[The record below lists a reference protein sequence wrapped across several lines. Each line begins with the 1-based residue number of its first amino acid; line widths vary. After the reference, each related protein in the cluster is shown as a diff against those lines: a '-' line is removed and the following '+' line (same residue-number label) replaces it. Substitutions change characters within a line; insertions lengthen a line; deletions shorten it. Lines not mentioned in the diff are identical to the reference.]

1 MQKRIIN
8 SFLFLFAIHASVA
21 NAQVYAYVEQKEYNS
36 KEQKE
41 VSVEVTKLGRAVI
54 NTQYSTPTVKFINGR
69 AVMTIDKGTVASVS
83 VIDGGV
89 LVVEPLPLPFDKNE
103 EEEIKDNNKITK
115 QPSKEKPYVTVYSP
129 FQLVV
134 PTGCEVYAPEYD
146 AATQTLRLNSGN
158 QIPAGAIVPAETPL
172 VVKGTQNVDFL
183 FSINA
188 ATCAPKTDL
197 SGTALRIST
206 PTDGTV
212 YTFGHAKTN
221 PSLYGLFRYVG
232 KTLPAGVAYLKT
244 KANATTAA
252 KFIPMSF
259 DEDDAS
265 DPTNILNT
273 TPQRTQP
280 SVVKQIVNG
289 QLLIKRGGK
298 VYNANGQEIIH
309 NS

>member
-1 MQKRIIN
+1 MQKRI
-8 SFLFLFAIHASVA
+8 LFSLLSMLALCASVA
-21 NAQVYAYVEQKEYNS
+21 NAQVYTYVEQKENDAT
-36 KEQKE
+36 EQKE
-41 VSVEVTKLGRAVI
+41 VTNLGRAVI
-54 NTQYSTPTVKFINGR
+54 STRYTTPTVQFINGR
-69 AVMTIDKGTVASVS
+69 AVMKIGKSTVVSIS

-89 LVVEPLPLPFDKNE
+89 LVVEPLPSDKDE
-103 EEEIKDNNKITK
+103 EVEAKEYNKITK

-134 PTGCEVYAPEYD
+134 PTGCEVYAPEYN
-146 AATQTLRLNSGN
+146 AATQMLRLNSSN

-172 VVKGTQNVDFL
+172 VVKGTQDVDFE
-183 FSINA
+183 FSVNA

-212 YTFGHAKTN
+212 YTFGRDKNDH
-221 PSLYGLFRYVG
+221 SLYGLFRYVG
-232 KTLPAGVAYLKT
+232 STLPAGVAYLKT
-244 KANATTAA
+244 EANATA

-259 DEDDAS
+259 DEDDTS
-265 DPTNILNT
+265 DPTNILNSA

-289 QLLIKRGGK
+289 QLLIKRGRK
-298 VYNANGQEIIH
+298 VYNANGQEVIH

>member
-8 SFLFLFAIHASVA
+8 FFLFLFAIHASVA
-21 NAQVYAYVEQKEYNS
+21 NAQIYAYVEQKECDT

-41 VSVEVTKLGRAVI
+41 VLKEVTKLGRAVI
-54 NTQYSTPTVKFINGR
+54 NTQYSTPTVQFINGR
-69 AVMTIDKGTVASVS
+69 AVMTIGQRTVASGS

-89 LVVEPLPLPFDKNE
+89 LVVECLPSDKDEKE
-103 EEEIKDNNKITK
+103 EAKIYNKITK
-115 QPSKEKPYVTVYSP
+115 SPSTKTPYVTVFSP

-146 AATQTLRLNSGN
+146 ASTQMLRMNSGN

-172 VVKGTQNVDFL
+172 VVKGTQDVDFL

-197 SGTALRIST
+197 SGTAVRIDT
-206 PTDGTV
+206 PKDGPV
-212 YTFGHAKTN
+212 YTFGHDKKD

-244 KANATTAA
+244 KANVTTAA

-298 VYNANGQEIIH
+298 VYNANGQEVSH

>member
-1 MQKRIIN
+1 MQKRI
-8 SFLFLFAIHASVA
+8 LFSILSMLALYASVA
-21 NAQVYAYVEQKEYNS
+21 NAQVYTYVEQKENDT
-36 KEQKE
+36 KEPKGKT
-41 VSVEVTKLGRAVI
+41 VEVTNLGRAVI
-54 NTQYSTPTVKFINGR
+54 STRYITPTVKFINGR
-69 AVMTIDKGTVASVS
+69 AVMKIGKTTVASIS

-89 LVVEPLPLPFDKNE
+89 LVVEPLPNEKE
-103 EEEIKDNNKITK
+103 EEVEAKKYNKITK
-115 QPSKEKPYVTVYSP
+115 SPSTEKPYVTVYSP

-134 PTGCEVYAPEYD
+134 PTGCEVYAPEYN
-146 AATQTLRLNSGN
+146 AATQTLRLNSSN

-172 VVKGTQNVDFL
+172 VVKGTQKVDFE
-183 FSINA
+183 FSVNA

-197 SGTALRIST
+197 SGTALRINT

-212 YTFGHAKTN
+212 YTFGRDKN
-221 PSLYGLFRYVG
+221 DLSLYGLFRYVG

-244 KANATTAA
+244 EANATA

-259 DEDDAS
+259 DEDDTS
-265 DPTNILNT
+265 DPTNILNTT

-298 VYNANGQEIIH
+298 VYNANGQEVIH

>member
-1 MQKRIIN
+1 M
-8 SFLFLFAIHASVA
+8 HASVA
-21 NAQVYAYVEQKEYNS
+21 NAQVYAYVEQKEYDS

-54 NTQYSTPTVKFINGR
+54 NTQYSTPTVQFINGK
-69 AVMTIDKGTVASVS
+69 AVMKIGKSTVASVS

-89 LVVEPLPLPFDKNE
+89 LVVEPLPSDKDE
-103 EEEIKDNNKITK
+103 EVEAKEYNKITK
-115 QPSKEKPYVTVYSP
+115 QPSQEKPYVTVYSP

-146 AATQTLRLNSGN
+146 ACTQMLRLHSGN

-172 VVKGTQNVDFL
+172 VVKGTQNVDFQ
-183 FSINA
+183 FSVNA

-212 YTFGHAKTN
+212 YTSGRDKN
-221 PSLYGLFRYVG
+221 NISLYGLFRYVSP
-232 KTLPAGVAYLKT
+232 TLPPGVAYLKT
-244 KANATTAA
+244 NGAATA
-252 KFIPMSF
+252 KFIPMQL
-259 DEDDAS
+259 DDD
-265 DPTNILNT
+265 DPSAPTDILNT
-273 TPQRTQP
+273 ATPQRTKP

>member
-1 MQKRIIN
+1 MQKRI
-8 SFLFLFAIHASVA
+8 LFSLLSMLALCASVA
-21 NAQVYAYVEQKEYNS
+21 NAQVYTYVEQKENDAT
-36 KEQKE
+36 EQK
-41 VSVEVTKLGRAVI
+41 EVTKLGRAVI
-54 NTQYSTPTVKFINGR
+54 NTRYITPTVQFINGR
-69 AVMTIDKGTVASVS
+69 AVMKIGKTTVASIS

-89 LVVEPLPLPFDKNE
+89 LVVEPLPFDKE
-103 EEEIKDNNKITK
+103 EEVEAKTYNKITK
-115 QPSKEKPYVTVYSP
+115 SPSAEKPYVTVYSP

-134 PTGCEVYAPEYD
+134 PTGCEVYAPEYN
-146 AATQTLRLNSGN
+146 AATQMLRLNSSN

-172 VVKGTQNVDFL
+172 VVKGTQDVDFE
-183 FSINA
+183 FSVNA

-197 SGTALRIST
+197 SGTALRISK

-212 YTFGHAKTN
+212 YTFGRDKN
-221 PSLYGLFRYVG
+221 DLSLYGLFRYLG
-232 KTLPAGVAYLKT
+232 STLPAGVAYLKT
-244 KANATTAA
+244 KANATA

-273 TPQRTQP
+273 ATPQRTQP

-298 VYNANGQEIIH
+298 VYNANGQEVIH

>member
-21 NAQVYAYVEQKEYNS
+21 NAQVYAYVEQKEYDS

-41 VSVEVTKLGRAVI
+41 VSVEVTKLGKAVI
-54 NTQYSTPTVKFINGR
+54 STRYITPTVRFINGR
-69 AVMTIDKGTVASVS
+69 AVMKIGKSTMASVS

-89 LVVEPLPLPFDKNE
+89 LVVEPFDKDE
-103 EEEIKDNNKITK
+103 EVEAKEYNKITK

-134 PTGCEVYAPEYD
+134 PTGCEVYAPQYD
-146 AATQTLRLNSGN
+146 ASTQMLRLNSGN

-172 VVKGTQNVDFL
+172 VVKGTQSVDFQ
-183 FSINA
+183 FSVNA

-197 SGTALRIST
+197 SGTALRINT
-206 PTDGTV
+206 PTDGAV
-212 YTFGHAKTN
+212 YTFGRDKN
-221 PSLYGLFRYVG
+221 NLSLYGLFRYVSP
-232 KTLPAGVAYLKT
+232 TLPPGVAYLKT
-244 KANATTAA
+244 NGAATA
-252 KFIPMSF
+252 KFIPMQF
-259 DEDDAS
+259 DDDPS
-265 DPTNILNT
+265 TPPTHILNT
-273 TPQRTQP
+273 ATPQRTQP

-298 VYNANGQEIIH
+298 VYNANGQEVIH

>member
-8 SFLFLFAIHASVA
+8 FFLFLFAIHASVA
-21 NAQVYAYVEQKEYNS
+21 NAQIYAYVEQKECDT

-41 VSVEVTKLGRAVI
+41 VLKEVTKLGRAVI
-54 NTQYSTPTVKFINGR
+54 NTQYSTPTVQFINGR
-69 AVMTIDKGTVASVS
+69 AVMTIGQRTVASGS

-89 LVVEPLPLPFDKNE
+89 LVVECLPSDKDEKE
-103 EEEIKDNNKITK
+103 EAKIYNKITK
-115 QPSKEKPYVTVYSP
+115 SPSTKTPYVTVFSP

-146 AATQTLRLNSGN
+146 ASTQMLRMNSGN

-172 VVKGTQNVDFL
+172 VVKGTQDVDFL

-197 SGTALRIST
+197 SGTAVRIDT
-206 PTDGTV
+206 PKDGTV
-212 YTFGHAKTN
+212 YTFGHAKTD
-221 PSLYGLFRYVG
+221 PLLYGLFHYVG

-244 KANATTAA
+244 KANAITAA

>member
-1 MQKRIIN
+1 MQKRI
-8 SFLFLFAIHASVA
+8 LFSLLSMLALCASMA
-21 NAQVYAYVEQKEYNS
+21 NAQVYTYVEQKENDAT
-36 KEQKE
+36 EQKE
-41 VSVEVTKLGRAVI
+41 VTNLGRAVI
-54 NTQYSTPTVKFINGR
+54 STRYITPTVQFINGK
-69 AVMTIDKGTVASVS
+69 AVMKIGKSTVASIS

-89 LVVEPLPLPFDKNE
+89 LVVEPLPNGKE
-103 EEEIKDNNKITK
+103 EEVEAKEYNKIIK
-115 QPSKEKPYVTVYSP
+115 KPSTDKPYVTVYSP

-134 PTGCEVYAPEYD
+134 PTGCEVYAPEYN
-146 AATQTLRLNSGN
+146 AATQTLRLNSSN

-172 VVKGTQNVDFL
+172 VVKGTQDVDFE
-183 FSINA
+183 FSVNA

-197 SGTALRIST
+197 SGTALRISK

-212 YTFGHAKTN
+212 YTFGRDKNN

-232 KTLPAGVAYLKT
+232 TTLPAGVAYLKT
-244 KANATTAA
+244 EANATA

-259 DEDDAS
+259 DEDDTS

-273 TPQRTQP
+273 ATPQRTQP

-298 VYNANGQEIIH
+298 VYNANGQEVIH

>member
-36 KEQKE
+36 VEQKE
-41 VSVEVTKLGRAVI
+41 VSVEVTKLGKAVI
-54 NTQYSTPTVKFINGR
+54 STRYITPTVQFINGK
-69 AVMTIDKGTVASVS
+69 AVMKIGKSTVASVS
-83 VIDGGV
+83 VIDGGM
-89 LVVEPLPLPFDKNE
+89 LVVEPLPFDKDE
-103 EEEIKDNNKITK
+103 EVEAKEYNKITK
-115 QPSKEKPYVTVYSP
+115 SPSTEKPYVTVFSP

-146 AATQTLRLNSGN
+146 ASTQMLRLNSGN

-172 VVKGTQNVDFL
+172 VVKGTQSVDFQ
-183 FSINA
+183 FSVNA

-197 SGTALRIST
+197 SGTALSIST

-212 YTFGHAKTN
+212 YTFGHDKN
-221 PSLYGLFRYVG
+221 DPSLYGLFRYVG
-232 KTLPAGVAYLKT
+232 TTLPAGVAYLKA
-244 KANATTAA
+244 KANATA
-252 KFIPMSF
+252 KFIPMQF

-298 VYNANGQEIIH
+298 VYNANGQEVSH

>member
-8 SFLFLFAIHASVA
+8 FFLFLFAIHASVA
-21 NAQVYAYVEQKEYNS
+21 NAQIYAYVEQKECDT

-41 VSVEVTKLGRAVI
+41 VLKEVTKLGRAVI
-54 NTQYSTPTVKFINGR
+54 NTQYSTPTVQFINGR
-69 AVMTIDKGTVASVS
+69 AVMTIGQRTVASGS

-89 LVVEPLPLPFDKNE
+89 LVVECLPSDKDEKE
-103 EEEIKDNNKITK
+103 EAKIYNKITK
-115 QPSKEKPYVTVYSP
+115 SPSTKTPYVTVFSP

-146 AATQTLRLNSGN
+146 ASTQMLRMNSGN
-158 QIPAGAIVPAETPL
+158 KIPAGAIVPAETPL
-172 VVKGTQNVDFL
+172 VVKGTQSVDFQ
-183 FSINA
+183 FSVDA

-197 SGTALRIST
+197 SGTAVRINT

-212 YTFGHAKTN
+212 YTFGHAKTD
-221 PSLYGLFRYVG
+221 PSLYGLFRYVSP
-232 KTLPAGVAYLKT
+232 TLPPGVAYLKT
-244 KANATTAA
+244 NGAATA
-252 KFIPMSF
+252 KFIPMQF
-259 DEDDAS
+259 DDDPS
-265 DPTNILNT
+265 DPTHILNT
-273 TPQRTQP
+273 ASPQRTQP

>member
-36 KEQKE
+36 VEQKE

-54 NTQYSTPTVKFINGR
+54 NTQYSTPTVQFINGK
-69 AVMTIDKGTVASVS
+69 AVMKIGKSTVASVS

-89 LVVEPLPLPFDKNE
+89 LVVEPLPSDKDE
-103 EEEIKDNNKITK
+103 EVEAKEYNKITK

-146 AATQTLRLNSGN
+146 ASTQMLRLNSGN

-172 VVKGTQNVDFL
+172 VVKGTQDVDFL

-197 SGTALRIST
+197 SGTAVRIDT
-206 PTDGTV
+206 PKDGTV
-212 YTFGHAKTN
+212 YTFGRDKN
-221 PSLYGLFRYVG
+221 NLSLYGLFRYVG

-298 VYNANGQEIIH
+298 VYNANGQEVSH

>member
-36 KEQKE
+36 VEQKE
-41 VSVEVTKLGRAVI
+41 VSVEVTKLGKAVI
-54 NTQYSTPTVKFINGR
+54 STRYITPTVQFINGK
-69 AVMTIDKGTVASVS
+69 AVMKIGKSTVASVS

-89 LVVEPLPLPFDKNE
+89 LVVEPLPFEKE
-103 EEEIKDNNKITK
+103 EKEEANNNNKITK
-115 QPSKEKPYVTVYSP
+115 SPSKEKPYVTVFSP

-146 AATQTLRLNSGN
+146 ASTQMLRLNSGN

-172 VVKGTQNVDFL
+172 VVKGTQDVDFQ
-183 FSINA
+183 FSVNA
-188 ATCAPKTDL
+188 ATSAPKTDL
-197 SGTALRIST
+197 SGTAVRINT
-206 PTDGTV
+206 PQDGTV
-212 YTFGHAKTN
+212 YTFGRDKN
-221 PSLYGLFRYVG
+221 NLSLYGLFRYVG
-232 KTLPAGVAYLKT
+232 TTLPAGVAYLKT
-244 KANATTAA
+244 NGAATA

-259 DEDDAS
+259 DEADPS
-265 DPTNILNT
+265 DPTDILNT

-298 VYNANGQEIIH
+298 VYNANGQEVSH

>member
-1 MQKRIIN
+1 MQKRILF
-8 SFLFLFAIHASVA
+8 SFLSMLALYASVA
-21 NAQVYAYVEQKEYNS
+21 NAQVYTYVEQKEYDT
-36 KEQKE
+36 KEQKGKT
-41 VSVEVTKLGRAVI
+41 VEVTNLGRAVI
-54 NTQYSTPTVKFINGR
+54 STRYITPTVKFINGR
-69 AVMTIDKGTVASVS
+69 AVMKIGKTTVASIS

-89 LVVEPLPLPFDKNE
+89 LVVEPLPIGKE
-103 EEEIKDNNKITK
+103 EEVEAKEYNKITK
-115 QPSKEKPYVTVYSP
+115 KPSAEKPYVTVYSP

-134 PTGCEVYAPEYD
+134 PTDCEVYAPEYN
-146 AATQTLRLNSGN
+146 AATQMLRLNSSN

-172 VVKGTQNVDFL
+172 VVKGTQNVDFE
-183 FSINA
+183 FSVNA

-212 YTFGHAKTN
+212 YSFGRDKN
-221 PSLYGLFRYVG
+221 NLSLYGLFRYIG

-244 KANATTAA
+244 EANAPA

-259 DEDDAS
+259 DEDDTS

-273 TPQRTQP
+273 ATPQRTQP

-298 VYNANGQEIIH
+298 VYNANGQEVIH

>member
-8 SFLFLFAIHASVA
+8 SFLFLLAIHASVA
-21 NAQVYAYVEQKEYNS
+21 NAQIYAYVEQKEYDT

-41 VSVEVTKLGRAVI
+41 VLVEVTKLGRAVI
-54 NTQYSTPTVKFINGR
+54 NTQYSTPTVQFINGR
-69 AVMTIDKGTVASVS
+69 AVMTIGQRTVASGS

-89 LVVEPLPLPFDKNE
+89 LVVECLPSDKE
-103 EEEIKDNNKITK
+103 EKEEAKIYNKITK
-115 QPSKEKPYVTVYSP
+115 SPSTKTPYVTVFSP

-146 AATQTLRLNSGN
+146 ASTQMLRLNSGN
-158 QIPAGAIVPAETPL
+158 KIPAGAIVPAETPL
-172 VVKGTQNVDFL
+172 VVKGTQSVDFQ
-183 FSINA
+183 FSVNA

-197 SGTALRIST
+197 SGIAVRIDT
-206 PTDGTV
+206 PKDGTV
-212 YTFGHAKTN
+212 YTFGRDKN
-221 PSLYGLFRYVG
+221 NLSLYGLFRYVG

-298 VYNANGQEIIH
+298 VYNANGQEVSH

>member
-1 MQKRIIN
+1 MQKRI
-8 SFLFLFAIHASVA
+8 LFSILSMLALYASMA
-21 NAQVYAYVEQKEYNS
+21 NAQVYTYVEQKENDATG
-36 KEQKE
+36 QKE
-41 VSVEVTKLGRAVI
+41 VTNLGRAVI
-54 NTQYSTPTVKFINGR
+54 STRYITPTVKFINGR
-69 AVMTIDKGTVASVS
+69 AVMKIGKTTVASIS

-89 LVVEPLPLPFDKNE
+89 LVVEPLPSDKDE
-103 EEEIKDNNKITK
+103 EVEAKGNNKITK
-115 QPSKEKPYVTVYSP
+115 KPSTEKPYVTVYSP

-134 PTGCEVYAPEYD
+134 PTGCEVYAPEYN
-146 AATQTLRLNSGN
+146 AATHTLRLNSSN

-172 VVKGTQNVDFL
+172 VVKGTQDVDFE
-183 FSINA
+183 FSVNA

-212 YTFGHAKTN
+212 YTFGRDKN
-221 PSLYGLFRYVG
+221 DLSLYGLFRYIG
-232 KTLPAGVAYLKT
+232 KTLPAGVAYLKA
-244 KANATTAA
+244 KANATA

-273 TPQRTQP
+273 ATPQRTQP

-298 VYNANGQEIIH
+298 VYNANGQEVIH

>member
-1 MQKRIIN
+1 MQKRI
-8 SFLFLFAIHASVA
+8 LFSLLSMLALYASVA
-21 NAQVYAYVEQKEYNS
+21 NAQVYTYVEQKEYNAT
-36 KEQKE
+36 EQKE
-41 VSVEVTKLGRAVI
+41 VSVEVTNLSRAVI
-54 NTQYSTPTVKFINGR
+54 STRYITPTVKFINGR
-69 AVMTIDKGTVASVS
+69 AVMKIGKTTVASIS

-89 LVVEPLPLPFDKNE
+89 LVVEPLPNDIKE
-103 EEEIKDNNKITK
+103 EDEAKEHNKITK
-115 QPSKEKPYVTVYSP
+115 KPSTEKPYVTVYSP

-134 PTGCEVYAPEYD
+134 PTGCEVYAPEYN
-146 AATQTLRLNSGN
+146 AATQTLRLNSSN

-172 VVKGTQNVDFL
+172 VVKGTQKVDFE
-183 FSINA
+183 FSVNA

-212 YTFGHAKTN
+212 YTFGRDKN
-221 PSLYGLFRYVG
+221 DLSLYGLFRYVG
-232 KTLPAGVAYLKT
+232 TTLPAGVAYLKAE
-244 KANATTAA
+244 ANATA

-259 DEDDAS
+259 DEDDTS

-273 TPQRTQP
+273 ATPQRTQP

-298 VYNANGQEIIH
+298 VYNANGQEVIH

>member
-8 SFLFLFAIHASVA
+8 SLLFLLAIHASVA
-21 NAQVYAYVEQKEYNS
+21 NAQIYAYVEQKEYDT

-41 VSVEVTKLGRAVI
+41 VLVEVTKLGRAVI
-54 NTQYSTPTVKFINGR
+54 NTQYSTPTVQFINGR
-69 AVMTIDKGTVASVS
+69 AVMTIGQRTVASGS

-89 LVVEPLPLPFDKNE
+89 LVVECLPSDKE
-103 EEEIKDNNKITK
+103 EKEEAKIYNKITK
-115 QPSKEKPYVTVYSP
+115 SPSTKTPYVTVFSP

-146 AATQTLRLNSGN
+146 ASTQMLRMNSGN
-158 QIPAGAIVPAETPL
+158 KIPAGAIVPAETPL
-172 VVKGTQNVDFL
+172 VVKGTQSVDFQ
-183 FSINA
+183 FSVNA

-197 SGTALRIST
+197 SGTAVRINT

-212 YTFGHAKTN
+212 YTFGHAKTD
-221 PSLYGLFRYVG
+221 PSLYGLFRYVSP
-232 KTLPAGVAYLKT
+232 TLPPGVAYLKT
-244 KANATTAA
+244 NGAVTA
-252 KFIPMSF
+252 KFIPMQF
-259 DEDDAS
+259 DDAPS
-265 DPTNILNT
+265 APTNILNT
-273 TPQRTQP
+273 ATPQRTKP

-298 VYNANGQEIIH
+298 VYNANGQEVIH

>member
-1 MQKRIIN
+1 MKKRI
-8 SFLFLFAIHASVA
+8 LFSLLSMLALCASVA
-21 NAQVYAYVEQKEYNS
+21 SAQVYTYVEQTEYDA

-41 VSVEVTKLGRAVI
+41 KTVEITKLGRAVI
-54 NTQYSTPTVKFINGR
+54 STRYITPTVKFINGR
-69 AVMTIDKGTVASVS
+69 AVMKIGKTTVASVS

-89 LVVEPLPLPFDKNE
+89 LVVEPLPSNVE
-103 EEEIKDNNKITK
+103 EKDEAQKYNKITK
-115 QPSKEKPYVTVYSP
+115 SPSAEKPYVTVYSP

-134 PTGCEVYAPEYD
+134 PTGCEVYAPEYN
-146 AATQTLRLNSGN
+146 AATQMLRLNSSN

-172 VVKGTQNVDFL
+172 VVKGTQDVDFE
-183 FSINA
+183 FSVNA

-212 YTFGHAKTN
+212 YTFGRDKKDH
-221 PSLYGLFRYVG
+221 SLYGLFRYVG
-232 KTLPAGVAYLKT
+232 STLPAGVAYLKT
-244 KANATTAA
+244 EANATA

-259 DEDDAS
+259 DEDDTS

-273 TPQRTQP
+273 ATPQRTQP

-298 VYNANGQEIIH
+298 VYNANEQEVIH

>member
-8 SFLFLFAIHASVA
+8 FFLFLLAIHASVA

-36 KEQKE
+36 VEQKE

-54 NTQYSTPTVKFINGR
+54 NTQYSTPTVQFINGR
-69 AVMTIDKGTVASVS
+69 AVMTIGQRTVASGS

-89 LVVEPLPLPFDKNE
+89 LVVECLPSDKE
-103 EEEIKDNNKITK
+103 EKEEANIYNKITK
-115 QPSKEKPYVTVYSP
+115 SPSTKTPYVTVFSP

-146 AATQTLRLNSGN
+146 ASTQMLRLNSGN
-158 QIPAGAIVPAETPL
+158 KIPAGAIVPAETPL
-172 VVKGTQNVDFL
+172 VVKGTQSVDFQ
-183 FSINA
+183 FSVNA

-197 SGTALRIST
+197 SGTAVRIDT
-206 PTDGTV
+206 PKDGTV
-212 YTFGHAKTN
+212 YTFGHDKKD
-221 PSLYGLFRYVG
+221 PSLYGLFRYVFP
-232 KTLPAGVAYLKT
+232 TLPPGVAYLKT
-244 KANATTAA
+244 NGAATA
-252 KFIPMSF
+252 KFIPIQF
-259 DEDDAS
+259 DEADPS
-265 DPTNILNT
+265 DPTDILNT

>member
-1 MQKRIIN
+1 MQKRI
-8 SFLFLFAIHASVA
+8 LFSILSMLALYASVA
-21 NAQVYAYVEQKEYNS
+21 NAQVYTYVEQKENDT
-36 KEQKE
+36 KEPKGKT
-41 VSVEVTKLGRAVI
+41 VEVTNLGRAVI
-54 NTQYSTPTVKFINGR
+54 STRYITPTVKFINGR
-69 AVMTIDKGTVASVS
+69 AVMKIGKTTVASIS

-89 LVVEPLPLPFDKNE
+89 LVVEPLPNDIKE
-103 EEEIKDNNKITK
+103 EDEAKEHNKITK
-115 QPSKEKPYVTVYSP
+115 KPSTEKPYVTVYSP

-134 PTGCEVYAPEYD
+134 PTGCEVYAPEYN
-146 AATQTLRLNSGN
+146 AATQTLRLNSSN
-158 QIPAGAIVPAETPL
+158 QIPSGAIVPAETPL
-172 VVKGTQNVDFL
+172 VVKGTQKVDFE
-183 FSINA
+183 FSVNA

-212 YTFGHAKTN
+212 YTFGRDKN
-221 PSLYGLFRYVG
+221 DLSLYGLFRYVG
-232 KTLPAGVAYLKT
+232 TTLPAGVAYLKAE
-244 KANATTAA
+244 ANATA

-259 DEDDAS
+259 DEDDTS

-273 TPQRTQP
+273 ATPQRTQP

-298 VYNANGQEIIH
+298 VYNANGQEVIH

>member
-1 MQKRIIN
+1 MKIGK
-8 SFLFLFAIHASVA
+8 S
-21 NAQVYAYVEQKEYNS
+21 
-36 KEQKE
+36 
-41 VSVEVTKLGRAVI
+41 
-54 NTQYSTPTVKFINGR
+54 
-69 AVMTIDKGTVASVS
+69 TVASVS

-103 EEEIKDNNKITK
+103 EEEIKNNNKITK
-115 QPSKEKPYVTVYSP
+115 QPSKEKPYVTVFSP

-146 AATQTLRLNSGN
+146 ASTQMLRLNSGN

-172 VVKGTQNVDFL
+172 VVKGTQSVDFL
-183 FSINA
+183 FSVNA

-212 YTFGHAKTN
+212 YTFGRDKN
-221 PSLYGLFRYVG
+221 DLSLYGLFRYVG

>member
-1 MQKRIIN
+1 MQKRI
-8 SFLFLFAIHASVA
+8 LFSLLSMLALYASVA
-21 NAQVYAYVEQKEYNS
+21 NAQVYTYVEQKEYDT
-36 KEQKE
+36 KEPKGKT
-41 VSVEVTKLGRAVI
+41 VEVTNLGRAVI
-54 NTQYSTPTVKFINGR
+54 STRYITPTVKFINGR
-69 AVMTIDKGTVASVS
+69 AVMKIGKTTVASIS
-83 VIDGGV
+83 VIEGGV
-89 LVVEPLPLPFDKNE
+89 LVVEPLPNEKE
-103 EEEIKDNNKITK
+103 EEVEAKKYNKITK
-115 QPSKEKPYVTVYSP
+115 SPSTEKPYVTVYSP

-134 PTGCEVYAPEYD
+134 PTDCEVYAPEYN
-146 AATQTLRLNSGN
+146 AATQMLRLNSSN

-172 VVKGTQNVDFL
+172 VVKGTQNVDFE
-183 FSINA
+183 FSVNA

-212 YTFGHAKTN
+212 YTFGRDKN
-221 PSLYGLFRYVG
+221 DLSLYGLFRYVG
-232 KTLPAGVAYLKT
+232 TTLPAGVAYLKA
-244 KANATTAA
+244 KANATA

-259 DEDDAS
+259 DEDDTS

-273 TPQRTQP
+273 ATPERTQP

-298 VYNANGQEIIH
+298 VYNANGQEVIH

>member
-8 SFLFLFAIHASVA
+8 FFLFLFAIHASVA

-36 KEQKE
+36 VEQKE

-54 NTQYSTPTVKFINGR
+54 NTQYSTPTVQFINGR
-69 AVMTIDKGTVASVS
+69 AVMTIGQRTVASGS

-89 LVVEPLPLPFDKNE
+89 LVVECLPSDKE
-103 EEEIKDNNKITK
+103 EKEEANIYNKITK
-115 QPSKEKPYVTVYSP
+115 SPSTKTPYVTVFSP

-146 AATQTLRLNSGN
+146 VSTQMLRLNSGN
-158 QIPAGAIVPAETPL
+158 KIPAGAIVPAETPL
-172 VVKGTQNVDFL
+172 VVKGTQSVDFQ
-183 FSINA
+183 FSVNA

-197 SGTALRIST
+197 SGTAVRIYT

-212 YTFGHAKTN
+212 YTFGHATTD
-221 PSLYGLFRYVG
+221 PLLYGLFHYVG

>member
-1 MQKRIIN
+1 MQKRILF
-8 SFLFLFAIHASVA
+8 SFLSMLALCASVA
-21 NAQVYAYVEQKEYNS
+21 NAQVYTYVEQKENDAT
-36 KEQKE
+36 EQKE
-41 VSVEVTKLGRAVI
+41 VTNLGRAVI
-54 NTQYSTPTVKFINGR
+54 STRYTTPTVQFINGR
-69 AVMTIDKGTVASVS
+69 AVMKIGKTTVASVS

-89 LVVEPLPLPFDKNE
+89 LVVEPLPFDKE
-103 EEEIKDNNKITK
+103 EEVEAKTYNKITK
-115 QPSKEKPYVTVYSP
+115 SPSAEKPYVTVYSP

-134 PTGCEVYAPEYD
+134 PTGCEVYAPEYN
-146 AATQTLRLNSGN
+146 AATQMLRLNSGN

-172 VVKGTQNVDFL
+172 VVKGTQNVDFQ
-183 FSINA
+183 FSVNA

-212 YTFGHAKTN
+212 YTFGRDKN
-221 PSLYGLFRYVG
+221 DLSLYGLFRYVSP
-232 KTLPAGVAYLKT
+232 TLPPGVAYLKT
-244 KANATTAA
+244 NGAATAQ
-252 KFIPMSF
+252 FIPMQL
-259 DEDDAS
+259 DDD
-265 DPTNILNT
+265 DPSAPTDILNT
-273 TPQRTQP
+273 ATPQRTKP

>member
-1 MQKRIIN
+1 M
-8 SFLFLFAIHASVA
+8 HASVA
-21 NAQVYAYVEQKEYNS
+21 NAQVYAYVEQKEYDS

-54 NTQYSTPTVKFINGR
+54 NTQYSTPTVQFINGK
-69 AVMTIDKGTVASVS
+69 AVMKIGKSTVASVS

-89 LVVEPLPLPFDKNE
+89 LVVEPLPSDKDE
-103 EEEIKDNNKITK
+103 EVEAKEYNKITK

-146 AATQTLRLNSGN
+146 ACTQMLRLHSGN

-172 VVKGTQNVDFL
+172 VVKGTQNVDFQ
-183 FSINA
+183 FSVNA

-212 YTFGHAKTN
+212 YTSGRDKN
-221 PSLYGLFRYVG
+221 NLSLYGLFRYVSP
-232 KTLPAGVAYLKT
+232 TLPPGVAYLKT
-244 KANATTAA
+244 NGAATA
-252 KFIPMSF
+252 KFIPMQL
-259 DEDDAS
+259 DDD
-265 DPTNILNT
+265 DPSAPTDILNT
-273 TPQRTQP
+273 ATPQRTKP

>member
-1 MQKRIIN
+1 MQKRILF
-8 SFLFLFAIHASVA
+8 SFLSMLALCASVA
-21 NAQVYAYVEQKEYNS
+21 NAQVYTYVEQKENDAT
-36 KEQKE
+36 EQKE
-41 VSVEVTKLGRAVI
+41 VTNLGRAVI
-54 NTQYSTPTVKFINGR
+54 STRYITPTVQFINDK
-69 AVMTIDKGTVASVS
+69 AVMKIGKSTVVSIS

-89 LVVEPLPLPFDKNE
+89 LVVEPLPFDKDE
-103 EEEIKDNNKITK
+103 EVEAKEYNKITK

-134 PTGCEVYAPEYD
+134 PTGCEVYAPEYN
-146 AATQTLRLNSGN
+146 AATQMLRLNSSN

-172 VVKGTQNVDFL
+172 VVKGTQDVDFE
-183 FSINA
+183 FSVNA

-212 YTFGHAKTN
+212 YTFGRDKN
-221 PSLYGLFRYVG
+221 DLSLYGLFRYLG
-232 KTLPAGVAYLKT
+232 STLPTGVAYLKT
-244 KANATTAA
+244 KANATD

-259 DEDDAS
+259 DEDDTS

-273 TPQRTQP
+273 ATPQRTQP

-298 VYNANGQEIIH
+298 VYNANGQQVIH

>member
-36 KEQKE
+36 VEQKE
-41 VSVEVTKLGRAVI
+41 VSVEVTKLGKAVI
-54 NTQYSTPTVKFINGR
+54 STRYITPTVQFINGK
-69 AVMTIDKGTVASVS
+69 AVMKIGKSTVASVS

-89 LVVEPLPLPFDKNE
+89 LVVEPLPSDKDE
-103 EEEIKDNNKITK
+103 EVEAKEYNKITK

-146 AATQTLRLNSGN
+146 ASTQMLRLHSGN
-158 QIPAGAIVPAETPL
+158 QIPAGDIVPAETPL
-172 VVKGTQNVDFL
+172 VVKGTQDVDFL

-188 ATCAPKTDL
+188 ATCTPKTDL
-197 SGTALRIST
+197 SGTAVRIDT
-206 PTDGTV
+206 PKDGTV
-212 YTFGHAKTN
+212 YTFGRDKN
-221 PSLYGLFRYVG
+221 DLSLYGLFRYVSP
-232 KTLPAGVAYLKT
+232 TLPPGVAYLKT
-244 KANATTAA
+244 NGAATA
-252 KFIPMSF
+252 KFIPMQL
-259 DEDDAS
+259 DEADPS
-265 DPTNILNT
+265 DPTDILNT

-289 QLLIKRGGK
+289 KRLIKRGGK
-298 VYNANGQEIIH
+298 VYNANGQEVIH

>member
-8 SFLFLFAIHASVA
+8 SLLFLFAIHASVA
-21 NAQVYAYVEQKEYNS
+21 NAQVYAYVEQKQNDS

-41 VSVEVTKLGRAVI
+41 VSVEVTTLGKAVI
-54 NTQYSTPTVKFINGR
+54 STRYITPTVQFINGK
-69 AVMTIDKGTVASVS
+69 AVMKIGKSTVASVS

-89 LVVEPLPLPFDKNE
+89 LVVEPLPFEKE
-103 EEEIKDNNKITK
+103 EKEEANNNNKITK
-115 QPSKEKPYVTVYSP
+115 SPSTEKPYVTVFSP

-146 AATQTLRLNSGN
+146 ASTQMLRLNSGN

-172 VVKGTQNVDFL
+172 VVKGTQSVDFQ
-183 FSINA
+183 FSVNA

-197 SGTALRIST
+197 SGTALRINT
-206 PTDGTV
+206 PQDGTV
-212 YTFGHAKTN
+212 YTFGRDKN
-221 PSLYGLFRYVG
+221 NLSLYGLFRYVG
-232 KTLPAGVAYLKT
+232 TTLPAGVAYLKA
-244 KANATTAA
+244 KANATA

-265 DPTNILNT
+265 NPTNILNT
-273 TPQRTQP
+273 APQRTQP

-298 VYNANGQEIIH
+298 VYNANGQEVSH

>member
-21 NAQVYAYVEQKEYNS
+21 NAQVYAYVEQKEDNS
-36 KEQKE
+36 KEQKKE
-41 VSVEVTKLGRAVI
+41 VSVEVTTLGKAIISTRYI
-54 NTQYSTPTVKFINGR
+54 TPTVQFINGK
-69 AVMTIDKGTVASVS
+69 AVMKIGKSTVASVS

-89 LVVEPLPLPFDKNE
+89 LVVECLPSDKDEKE
-103 EEEIKDNNKITK
+103 EAKIYNKITK
-115 QPSKEKPYVTVYSP
+115 SPSTKTPYVTVFSP

-146 AATQTLRLNSGN
+146 ASTQMLRMNSGN

-172 VVKGTQNVDFL
+172 VVKGTQDVDFL

-197 SGTALRIST
+197 SGTAVRIDT
-206 PTDGTV
+206 PKDGTV

-252 KFIPMSF
+252 KFIPMQF
-259 DEDDAS
+259 DDDDPSA
-265 DPTNILNT
+265 PTNIINT
-273 TPQRTQP
+273 ATPQRTKP

>member
-21 NAQVYAYVEQKEYNS
+21 NAQVYAYVEQKEYDS

-41 VSVEVTKLGRAVI
+41 VSVEVTKLGKAVI
-54 NTQYSTPTVKFINGR
+54 STRYITPTVRFINGR
-69 AVMTIDKGTVASVS
+69 AVMKIGKSTVASVS

-89 LVVEPLPLPFDKNE
+89 LVVEPFDKDE
-103 EEEIKDNNKITK
+103 EVEAKEYNKITK
-115 QPSKEKPYVTVYSP
+115 SPSKEKPYVTVYSP

-146 AATQTLRLNSGN
+146 ASTQMLRLNSGN

-172 VVKGTQNVDFL
+172 VVKGTQDVDFQ
-183 FSINA
+183 FSVNA

-197 SGTALRIST
+197 SGTALRINT
-206 PTDGTV
+206 PQDGTV
-212 YTFGHAKTN
+212 YTFGRDKN
-221 PSLYGLFRYVG
+221 DLSLYGLFSYVSP
-232 KTLPAGVAYLKT
+232 TLPSGVAYLKT
-244 KANATTAA
+244 NGAATA
-252 KFIPMSF
+252 KYIPIQF
-259 DEDDAS
+259 DEADPS
-265 DPTNILNT
+265 DPTDILNT
-273 TPQRTQP
+273 ATPQRTKP

>member
-1 MQKRIIN
+1 MQKRILF
-8 SFLFLFAIHASVA
+8 SFLSMLALYASVA
-21 NAQVYAYVEQKEYNS
+21 NAQVYTYVEQKEYDT
-36 KEQKE
+36 KEQKGKT
-41 VSVEVTKLGRAVI
+41 VEVTNLGRAVI
-54 NTQYSTPTVKFINGR
+54 STRYITPTVKFINGR
-69 AVMTIDKGTVASVS
+69 AVMKIGKTTVASIS

-89 LVVEPLPLPFDKNE
+89 LVVEPLPNDVGE
-103 EEEIKDNNKITK
+103 EDEAKEHNKITK
-115 QPSKEKPYVTVYSP
+115 KPSTEKPYVTVYSP

-134 PTGCEVYAPEYD
+134 PTGCEVYAPEYN
-146 AATQTLRLNSGN
+146 AATQTLRLNSSN

-172 VVKGTQNVDFL
+172 VVKGTQNVDFE
-183 FSINA
+183 FSVNA

-212 YTFGHAKTN
+212 YTFGRDKN
-221 PSLYGLFRYVG
+221 NLSLYGLFRYIG
-232 KTLPAGVAYLKT
+232 QTLPAGVAYLKA
-244 KANATTAA
+244 KANATA

-259 DEDDAS
+259 DEDDTS

-273 TPQRTQP
+273 ATPQRTQP

-298 VYNANGQEIIH
+298 VYNANGQEVIH

>member
-8 SFLFLFAIHASVA
+8 FFLFLLAIHASVA
-21 NAQVYAYVEQKEYNS
+21 NAQIYAYVEQKEYDT

-41 VSVEVTKLGRAVI
+41 VLVEVTKLGRAVI
-54 NTQYSTPTVKFINGR
+54 NTQYSTPTVQFINGR
-69 AVMTIDKGTVASVS
+69 AVMTIGQRTVASGS

-89 LVVEPLPLPFDKNE
+89 LVVDCLPSDKE
-103 EEEIKDNNKITK
+103 EKEEAKIYNKITK
-115 QPSKEKPYVTVYSP
+115 SPSTEAPYVTVFSP

-134 PTGCEVYAPEYD
+134 PTDCEVYAPEYD
-146 AATQTLRLNSGN
+146 ASTQMLRMNSGN
-158 QIPAGAIVPAETPL
+158 KIPAGAIVPAETPL
-172 VVKGTQNVDFL
+172 VVKGTQSVDFQ
-183 FSINA
+183 FSVNA

-197 SGTALRIST
+197 SGTAVRIDT
-206 PTDGTV
+206 PKDGTV

-221 PSLYGLFRYVG
+221 PSLYGLFHYVG

-265 DPTNILNT
+265 DLTNILNT

>member
-36 KEQKE
+36 VEQKE
-41 VSVEVTKLGRAVI
+41 VSVEVTKLGKAVI
-54 NTQYSTPTVKFINGR
+54 STRYITPTVQFINGK
-69 AVMTIDKGTVASVS
+69 AVMKIGKSTVASVS

-89 LVVEPLPLPFDKNE
+89 LVVEPLPSDKDE
-103 EEEIKDNNKITK
+103 EVEAKEYNKITK

-146 AATQTLRLNSGN
+146 ASTQMLRLNSGN

-172 VVKGTQNVDFL
+172 VVKGTQSVDFL

-197 SGTALRIST
+197 SGTAVRIDT
-206 PTDGTV
+206 PKDGTV
-212 YTFGHAKTN
+212 YTFGHDKN
-221 PSLYGLFRYVG
+221 DPSLYGLFRYVSP
-232 KTLPAGVAYLKT
+232 TLPPGVAYLKT
-244 KANATTAA
+244 NGAATA
-252 KFIPMSF
+252 KFIPIQF
-259 DEDDAS
+259 DEADPS
-265 DPTNILNT
+265 DPTDILNT
-273 TPQRTQP
+273 ATPQRTKP